1 MLATVRADEYAD
13 LMRSDVTARVL
24 PLNIS
29 INSSEPVN
37 ATCSL
42 TLHKTSCK
50 NPTIGVR
57 DNISWDTRICFE
69 WRCNAAFHAMRVENC
84 WVGTRK
90 SPVYLVKSNGCTAE
104 SALLHSPTY
113 ASFSRA
119 VSVGWLSIRQAG
131 VKELLIS
138 CDITL
143 CHFCDDSC
151 RAYTPPRSCRD
162 TIGRDYNRMWN
173 ESAAVERVCNPLPDT
188 TPPPLTGTTLLSS
201 VWNAIA
207 LCTVLVYLLI

>member
-42 TLHKTSCK
+42 TLH
-50 NPTIGVR
+50 N
-57 DNISWDTRICFE
+57 
-69 WRCNAAFHAMRVENC
+69 
-84 WVGTRK
+84 
-90 SPVYLVKSNGCTAE
+90 CTAE